1 MNKAKGKKTG
11 GSTKKKDDAMRQL
24 AQQLL
29 QAEGERISLADAGA
43 EILTDEQLNTR
54 ACFILRRK
62 QTVRPTETGSFL
74 RAVLDRSD
82 NAMKSTDSSEA
93 KKGATFEVVETIEEE
108 TVQQTNILDDL
119 LGEEGDHASTANTS
133 DDEQ

>member
-1 MNKAKGKKTG
+1 
-11 GSTKKKDDAMRQL
+11 MRVFSP
-24 AQQLL
+24 
-29 QAEGERISLADAGA
+29 AENRTIP
-43 EILTDEQLNTR
+43 
-54 ACFILRRK
+54 
-62 QTVRPTETGSFL
+62 PTEPSSFL

-82 NAMKSTDSSEA
+82 DAMKSTDSSEA